1 MPKFILKLKVTNNS
15 GVPVSA
21 HVGASL
27 VGTQNHVEY
36 YNESEDIKKLF
47 PIGVTIV
54 QRYLTTDLGP
64 NQKYNLI
71 LALWEGEK
79 PIGHGI
85 RYADFILPNA
95 VEKKKK
101 VTVNMAISVLDYYPK
116 SFSPDQ

>member
-27 VGTQNHVEY
+27 VGTQNSIEY
-36 YNESEDIKKLF
+36 YNTSQDIKKLF
-47 PIGVTIV
+47 PTGDTIV
-54 QRYLTTDLGP
+54 QRYLTTDLGI
-64 NQKYNLI
+64 NQKYDLVV
-71 LALWEGEK
+71 ALWEGEK
-79 PIGHGI
+79 TIGHGTK
-85 RYADFILPNA
+85 YADFTVKNA

-101 VTVNMAISVLDYYPK
+101 IIIKMAIAVLDHYPK